1 MTQPRPCRDSHSAF
15 WHGTATPAPTRA
27 SKPAYRQQA
36 AASPATGRRSDE
48 VHRTPARGSRLLDF
62 GGGSL
67 FRGRG
72 TSRGRRPLPVRVG
85 ALRLGCRRCVFS
97 MDMRGRWPGSST
109 SAGALR
115 NPPDSSW
122 AGPLGVDLDGIL
134 RGRGSKRCETHTV
147 FRPYNGHSRMSS
159 NESSVMSLVV

>member
-1 MTQPRPCRDSHSAF
+1 MRSIGRLH
-15 WHGTATPAPTRA
+15 
-27 SKPAYRQQA
+27 A
-36 AASPATGRRSDE
+36 AAGCSISAAAPSSEDAEPLTDG
-48 VHRTPARGSRLLDF
+48 VHCQSESVPCGW
-62 GGGSL
+62 
-67 FRGRG
+67 
-72 TSRGRRPLPVRVG
+72 VV
-85 ALRLGCRRCVFS
+85 RRCVFS